1 MYQIKLNDKDP
12 LLVDSTNTEM
22 QVGNRTYSWDLSR
35 LPDGSWSLI
44 SNGKHYNVLL
54 EQLNIELKQ
63 VVLRVN
69 NQTYTAE
76 IKEPLDQLLEKMGL
90 NLQAGKKAEAIKAP
104 MPGLILKIL
113 VEPGQEIKKGDPVL
127 VLEAM
132 KMENVFKAA
141 GDAQVKNILVQ
152 PGQAVEKGAVLI
164 ELS

>member
-1 MYQIKLNDKDP
+1 MYQIKVNGGEALTVEGGSDAI
-12 LLVDSTNTEM
+12 
-22 QVGNRTYSWDLSR
+22 QVSGKSYSWDLRR
-35 LPDGSWSLI
+35 LPGGSWSLI
-44 SNGKHYNVLL
+44 SNGKHYEVLL
-54 EQLNIELKQ
+54 EQLDVENKQ
-63 VVLRVN
+63 MVLRIN
-69 NQTYTAE
+69 NRLYTAE
-76 IKEPLDQLLEKMGL
+76 LKEPLDQLLEKMGL
-90 NLQAGKKAEAIKAP
+90 NMQAGKKAEAIKAP

-152 PGQAVEKGAVLI
+152 AGQAVEKGTVLI